1 MKHIFFKRIRLENFK
16 AFPNLEISFAPD
28 VTNIFGRNESG
39 KTTVLDA
46 ITWCLFNK
54 DHLYR
59 TAFAIKTHGADGIDI
74 PRLNHSVE
82 LEISINGI
90 DRTLRRTLKERWVK
104 PHGETETVFSGNYQE
119 CYIDGQSVSSTDYTK
134 CISDIVNETVFKSI
148 TSPTYFLS
156 LPWATKRKFLSLLAG
171 EIKQSDITGDDQLF
185 DPLLAELQKQ
195 SIEDYHKHL
204 RFQIRELRKKLD
216 MVPVRLKEQEKAL
229 PEKQDWDDIERQ
241 IKEKTTELDTLRASI
256 IEEKTMSPSD
266 VKRKHIKEDIEKQRI
281 ILADREKVVE
291 DKYNSILADTQK
303 EYKKANAKIA
313 SNNNEKV
320 DLQVVLKQCENI
332 VANNREAVADLTKQK
347 VDFRGKWESEQ
358 RSSFSAPDD
367 VNVCP
372 TCGQY
377 LPEEQLKEKIS
388 LLKAQF
394 NESKADKIAEL
405 RAVAEKIKMNEE
417 ELKRQFE
424 SATIHS
430 EEARARIGEID
441 KENEYLANVPALP
454 DVSIRDLL
462 IEDGK
467 YCSADEKVHELEK
480 ALENVEDSPIQEVDE
495 ETRSKEKELD
505 LLIKSLTTTLASKV
519 QFDKVS
525 TYISELNEE
534 NRILAQQIADLEK
547 QEDILVEY
555 KTRADSI
562 LEDRVNKHFS
572 LVRWKMFRTLVN
584 GNREAYCEATFKG
597 TEAADGLN
605 SAGYIMAGVDICN
618 AIAKYYDISAPVVID
633 NAESINND
641 NFLDTEG
648 QQIRLFVSEDEK
660 LTVR

>member
-1 MKHIFFKRIRLENFK
+1 MKHILFKSIRLENFK
-16 AFPNLEISFAPD
+16 AFPSLEISFAPD

-74 PRLNHSVE
+74 PRLDHSVE
-82 LEISINGI
+82 LGISIDGV

-119 CYIDGQSVSSTDYTK
+119 CYIDGQSVSSTDYAK
-134 CISDIVNETVFKSI
+134 YINNIVNETVFKSI

-156 LPWATKRKFLSLLAG
+156 LPWGTKREFLSRLAG
-171 EIKQSDITGDDQLF
+171 EIKQSDITGDEQMF

-229 PEKQDWDDIERQ
+229 PEKQDWADIENQ
-241 IKEKTTELDTLRASI
+241 IKEKTKELDSLRASI
-256 IEEKTMSPSD
+256 MEEKTLSPSD
-266 VKRKHIKEDIEKQRI
+266 VKKKRIKEDIEKLRSV
-281 ILADREKVVE
+281 LAERRKVVE
-291 DKYNSILADTQK
+291 DKYNTTLADTQK
-303 EYKKANAKIA
+303 EYKKANTKIA
-313 SNNNEKV
+313 SNNSEKV
-320 DLQVVLKQCENI
+320 DLQVVLKQCENVI
-332 VANNREAVADLTKQK
+332 ANNEKAVAALTDRK
-347 VDFRGKWESEQ
+347 VGFRSKWEMEQ
-358 RSSFSAPDD
+358 RSSFSAPEDI
-367 VNVCP
+367 NVCP

-377 LPEEQLKEKIS
+377 LPEEQLHEKIS
-388 LLKAQF
+388 LLRAQF
-394 NESKADKIAEL
+394 NESKAERITEL
-405 RAVAEKIKMNEE
+405 RSEAEAIKKSEE
-417 ELKRQFE
+417 ELKLQFE
-424 SATIHS
+424 SANVHS
-430 EEARARIGEID
+430 EEARARIEEID
-441 KENEYLANVPALP
+441 KENEYLSNVPALP
-454 DVSIRDLL
+454 DVGIRDLL
-462 IEDGK
+462 IEDEK
-467 YCSADEKVHELEK
+467 YCSAEEKVHELEK

-495 ETRSKEKELD
+495 ESCSKEKELD
-505 LLIKSLTTTLASKV
+505 LLIKSLTTTLASKI
-519 QFDKVS
+519 QFDKVFA
-525 TYISELNEE
+525 YISELNEE

>member
-1 MKHIFFKRIRLENFK
+1 
-16 AFPNLEISFAPD
+16 
-28 VTNIFGRNESG
+28 
-39 KTTVLDA
+39 
-46 ITWCLFNK
+46 
-54 DHLYR
+54 
-59 TAFAIKTHGADGIDI
+59 
-74 PRLNHSVE
+74 
-82 LEISINGI
+82 
-90 DRTLRRTLKERWVK
+90 
-104 PHGETETVFSGNYQE
+104 
-119 CYIDGQSVSSTDYTK
+119 
-134 CISDIVNETVFKSI
+134 
-148 TSPTYFLS
+148 
-156 LPWATKRKFLSLLAG
+156 
-171 EIKQSDITGDDQLF
+171 
-185 DPLLAELQKQ
+185 
-195 SIEDYHKHL
+195 
-204 RFQIRELRKKLD
+204 
-216 MVPVRLKEQEKAL
+216 
-229 PEKQDWDDIERQ
+229 
-241 IKEKTTELDTLRASI
+241 
-256 IEEKTMSPSD
+256 
-266 VKRKHIKEDIEKQRI
+266 
-281 ILADREKVVE
+281 
-291 DKYNSILADTQK
+291 
-303 EYKKANAKIA
+303 
-313 SNNNEKV
+313 
-320 DLQVVLKQCENI
+320 
-332 VANNREAVADLTKQK
+332 
-347 VDFRGKWESEQ
+347 
-358 RSSFSAPDD
+358 
-367 VNVCP
+367 
-372 TCGQY
+372 
-377 LPEEQLKEKIS
+377 
-388 LLKAQF
+388 
-394 NESKADKIAEL
+394 
-405 RAVAEKIKMNEE
+405 MNEE

-462 IEDGK
+462 IEDEK

>member
-1 MKHIFFKRIRLENFK
+1 MKHILFKSIRLENFK
-16 AFPNLEISFAPD
+16 AFPSLEISFAPD

-74 PRLNHSVE
+74 PRLDHSVE
-82 LEISINGI
+82 LGISIDGV

-119 CYIDGQSVSSTDYTK
+119 CYIDGQSVSSTDYAK
-134 CISDIVNETVFKSI
+134 YINNIVNETVFKSI

-156 LPWATKRKFLSLLAG
+156 LPWGTKREFLSRLAG
-171 EIKQSDITGDDQLF
+171 EIKQSDITGDEQMF

-229 PEKQDWDDIERQ
+229 PEKQDWADIENQ
-241 IKEKTTELDTLRASI
+241 IKEKTKELDSLRASI
-256 IEEKTMSPSD
+256 MEEKTLSPSD
-266 VKRKHIKEDIEKQRI
+266 VKKKRIKEDIEKLRSV
-281 ILADREKVVE
+281 LAERRKVVE
-291 DKYNSILADTQK
+291 DKYNTTLADTQK
-303 EYKKANAKIA
+303 EYKKANTKIA
-313 SNNNEKV
+313 SNNSEKV
-320 DLQVVLKQCENI
+320 DLQVVLKQCENVI
-332 VANNREAVADLTKQK
+332 ANNEKAVAALTDRK
-347 VDFRGKWESEQ
+347 VGFRSKWEMEQ
-358 RSSFSAPDD
+358 RSSFSAPEDI
-367 VNVCP
+367 NVCP

-377 LPEEQLKEKIS
+377 LPEEQLHEKIS
-388 LLKAQF
+388 LLRAQF
-394 NESKADKIAEL
+394 NESKAERITEL
-405 RAVAEKIKMNEE
+405 RSEAEAIKKSEE
-417 ELKRQFE
+417 ELKLQFE
-424 SATIHS
+424 SANVHS
-430 EEARARIGEID
+430 EEARARIEEID
-441 KENEYLANVPALP
+441 KENEYLSNVPALP
-454 DVSIRDLL
+454 DVGIRDLL
-462 IEDGK
+462 IEDEK

-495 ETRSKEKELD
+495 ESCSKEKELD
-505 LLIKSLTTTLASKV
+505 LLIKSLTTTLASKI
-519 QFDKVS
+519 QFDKVFA
-525 TYISELNEE
+525 YISELNEE

>member
-1 MKHIFFKRIRLENFK
+1 M
-16 AFPNLEISFAPD
+16 
-28 VTNIFGRNESG
+28 
-39 KTTVLDA
+39 
-46 ITWCLFNK
+46 
-54 DHLYR
+54 
-59 TAFAIKTHGADGIDI
+59 
-74 PRLNHSVE
+74 
-82 LEISINGI
+82 
-90 DRTLRRTLKERWVK
+90 
-104 PHGETETVFSGNYQE
+104 
-119 CYIDGQSVSSTDYTK
+119 
-134 CISDIVNETVFKSI
+134 
-148 TSPTYFLS
+148 
-156 LPWATKRKFLSLLAG
+156 
-171 EIKQSDITGDDQLF
+171 F

-241 IKEKTTELDTLRASI
+241 IKEKTKELDTLRASI

-266 VKRKHIKEDIEKQRI
+266 VKRKRIKEDIEKQRI
-281 ILADREKVVE
+281 ILADRKKVVE

-347 VDFRGKWESEQ
+347 VDFRGKWDSEQ

-424 SATIHS
+424 SATLHS
-430 EEARARIGEID
+430 EEARARIEEID
-441 KENEYLANVPALP
+441 KENEYLSNVPALP

-462 IEDGK
+462 IEDEK

-519 QFDKVS
+519 QYDKVS

>member
-1 MKHIFFKRIRLENFK
+1 MKHILFKSIRLENFK
-16 AFPNLEISFAPD
+16 AFPSLEISFAPD

-74 PRLNHSVE
+74 PRLDHSVE
-82 LEISINGI
+82 LEISIDGV
-90 DRTLRRTLKERWVK
+90 DRMLRRTLKERWVK

-119 CYIDGQSVSSTDYTK
+119 CYIDGQSVSSTDYAK
-134 CISDIVNETVFKSI
+134 YINDIVNETVFKSI

-156 LPWATKRKFLSLLAG
+156 LPWGTKREFLSRLAG
-171 EIKQSDITGDDQLF
+171 EIKQSDITGDEQMF

-229 PEKQDWDDIERQ
+229 PEKQDWADIENQ
-241 IKEKTTELDTLRASI
+241 IKEKTKELDSLRASI
-256 IEEKTMSPSD
+256 MEEKTLSPSD
-266 VKRKHIKEDIEKQRI
+266 VKKKRIKEDIEKLRS
-281 ILADREKVVE
+281 ILAERRKVVE
-291 DKYNSILADTQK
+291 DKYNTILADTQK

-313 SNNNEKV
+313 SNNSEKV
-320 DLQVVLKQCENI
+320 DLQVVLKQCENVI
-332 VANNREAVADLTKQK
+332 ANNEKAVAALTDRK
-347 VDFRGKWESEQ
+347 VGFRSKWEMEQ
-358 RSSFSAPDD
+358 RSSFSAPEDI
-367 VNVCP
+367 NVCP

-377 LPEEQLKEKIS
+377 LPEEQLHEKIS
-388 LLKAQF
+388 LLRAQF
-394 NESKADKIAEL
+394 NESKAERITEL
-405 RAVAEKIKMNEE
+405 RSEAEAIKKSEE
-417 ELKRQFE
+417 ELKLQFE
-424 SATIHS
+424 SANVHS
-430 EEARARIGEID
+430 EEARARIEEID
-441 KENEYLANVPALP
+441 KENEYLSNVPALP
-454 DVSIRDLL
+454 DVGIRNLL
-462 IEDGK
+462 IEDEK
-467 YCSADEKVHELEK
+467 YCSADEKIHELEK

-495 ETRSKEKELD
+495 GTRSKEKELD
-505 LLIKSLTTTLASKV
+505 LLIKSLTTTLASKI

-525 TYISELNEE
+525 AYISELNEE

-633 NAESINND
+633 NAESINNE

>member
-1 MKHIFFKRIRLENFK
+1 MKHILFKSIRLENFK
-16 AFPNLEISFAPD
+16 AFPSLEISFAPD

-74 PRLNHSVE
+74 PRLDHSVE
-82 LEISINGI
+82 LEISIDGV

-104 PHGETETVFSGNYQE
+104 PHGETETIFSGNYQE
-119 CYIDGQSVSSTDYTK
+119 CYIDGQSVSSTDYAK
-134 CISDIVNETVFKSI
+134 YINDIVNETVFKSI

-156 LPWATKRKFLSLLAG
+156 LPWGTKREFLSRLAG
-171 EIKQSDITGDDQLF
+171 KIKQSDITGDEQMF

-195 SIEDYHKHL
+195 SIGDYHKHL

-229 PEKQDWDDIERQ
+229 PEKQDWADIENQ
-241 IKEKTTELDTLRASI
+241 IKEKTKELDSLRASI
-256 IEEKTMSPSD
+256 MEEKTLSPSD
-266 VKRKHIKEDIEKQRI
+266 VKKKRIKEDIEKLRSV
-281 ILADREKVVE
+281 LAERRKVVE
-291 DKYNSILADTQK
+291 DKYNTTLADTQK

-313 SNNNEKV
+313 SNNSEKV
-320 DLQVVLKQCENI
+320 DLQVVLKQCENVI
-332 VANNREAVADLTKQK
+332 ANNEKAVAALTDRK
-347 VDFRGKWESEQ
+347 VGFRSKWEMEQ
-358 RSSFSAPDD
+358 RSSFSAPEDI
-367 VNVCP
+367 NVCP

-377 LPEEQLKEKIS
+377 LPEEQLHEKIS
-388 LLKAQF
+388 LLRALF
-394 NESKADKIAEL
+394 NESKAERITEL
-405 RAVAEKIKMNEE
+405 RSEAEAIKKSEE
-417 ELKRQFE
+417 ELKLQFE
-424 SATIHS
+424 SANVHS
-430 EEARARIGEID
+430 EEARARIEEID
-441 KENEYLANVPALP
+441 KENEYLSNVPALP
-454 DVSIRDLL
+454 DVGIRDLL
-462 IEDGK
+462 IEDEK
-467 YCSADEKVHELEK
+467 YCSADEKIHELEK

-495 ETRSKEKELD
+495 ESRSKEKELD
-505 LLIKSLTTTLASKV
+505 LLIKSLTTTLASKI

-525 TYISELNEE
+525 AYISELNEE

>member
-1 MKHIFFKRIRLENFK
+1 MKHILFKSIRLENFK
-16 AFPNLEISFAPD
+16 AFPSLEISFAPD

-74 PRLNHSVE
+74 PRLDHSVE
-82 LEISINGI
+82 LEISIDGV

-119 CYIDGQSVSSTDYTK
+119 CYIDGQSVSSTDYAK
-134 CISDIVNETVFKSI
+134 YINDIVNETVFKSI
-148 TSPTYFLS
+148 TSPTYFFS
-156 LPWATKRKFLSLLAG
+156 LPWGTKREFLSRLAG
-171 EIKQSDITGDDQLF
+171 EIKQSDITGDEQMF

-229 PEKQDWDDIERQ
+229 PEKQDWADIENQ
-241 IKEKTTELDTLRASI
+241 IKEKTKELDSLRASI
-256 IEEKTMSPSD
+256 MEEKTLSPSD
-266 VKRKHIKEDIEKQRI
+266 VKKKRIKEDIEKLRSV
-281 ILADREKVVE
+281 LAERRKVVE
-291 DKYNSILADTQK
+291 DKYNTTLADTQK

-313 SNNNEKV
+313 SNNSEKV
-320 DLQVVLKQCENI
+320 DLQVVLKQCENVI
-332 VANNREAVADLTKQK
+332 ANNEKAVAALTDRK
-347 VDFRGKWESEQ
+347 VGFRSKWEMEQ
-358 RSSFSAPDD
+358 RSSFSAPEDI
-367 VNVCP
+367 NVCP

-377 LPEEQLKEKIS
+377 LPEEQLHEKIS
-388 LLKAQF
+388 LLRAQF
-394 NESKADKIAEL
+394 NESKAERITEL
-405 RAVAEKIKMNEE
+405 RSEAEAIKKSEE
-417 ELKRQFE
+417 VLKLQFE
-424 SATIHS
+424 SANVHS
-430 EEARARIGEID
+430 EEARARIEEID
-441 KENEYLANVPALP
+441 KENEYLSNVPALP
-454 DVSIRDLL
+454 DVGIRDLL
-462 IEDGK
+462 IEDEK
-467 YCSADEKVHELEK
+467 YCSADEKIHELEK
-480 ALENVEDSPIQEVDE
+480 VLENVEDSPIQEVDE
-495 ETRSKEKELD
+495 GTRSKEKELD
-505 LLIKSLTTTLASKV
+505 LLIKSLTTTLASKI

-525 TYISELNEE
+525 AYISELNEE

-597 TEAADGLN
+597 TEAANGLN

-633 NAESINND
+633 NAESINNE

>member
-39 KTTVLDA
+39 KTTILDA

-74 PRLNHSVE
+74 PRLDHSVE
-82 LEISINGI
+82 LEISIDGV

-119 CYIDGQSVSSTDYTK
+119 CYIDGQLVSSTDYTK
-134 CISDIVNETVFKSI
+134 YINDIVNETVFKSI

-156 LPWATKRKFLSLLAG
+156 LPWATKREFLSRLAG

-241 IKEKTTELDTLRASI
+241 IKEKTKELDTLRASI

-266 VKRKHIKEDIEKQRI
+266 VKRKRIKEDIEKQRI
-281 ILADREKVVE
+281 ILDDRKKVVE

-320 DLQVVLKQCENI
+320 DLQVVLKQCENH
-332 VANNREAVADLTKQK
+332 
-347 VDFRGKWESEQ
+347 
-358 RSSFSAPDD
+358 
-367 VNVCP
+367 C
-372 TCGQY
+372 
-377 LPEEQLKEKIS
+377 
-388 LLKAQF
+388 
-394 NESKADKIAEL
+394 
-405 RAVAEKIKMNEE
+405 
-417 ELKRQFE
+417 
-424 SATIHS
+424 
-430 EEARARIGEID
+430 
-441 KENEYLANVPALP
+441 
-454 DVSIRDLL
+454 
-462 IEDGK
+462 
-467 YCSADEKVHELEK
+467 
-480 ALENVEDSPIQEVDE
+480 
-495 ETRSKEKELD
+495 
-505 LLIKSLTTTLASKV
+505 
-519 QFDKVS
+519 
-525 TYISELNEE
+525 
-534 NRILAQQIADLEK
+534 
-547 QEDILVEY
+547 
-555 KTRADSI
+555 
-562 LEDRVNKHFS
+562 
-572 LVRWKMFRTLVN
+572 
-584 GNREAYCEATFKG
+584 
-597 TEAADGLN
+597 
-605 SAGYIMAGVDICN
+605 
-618 AIAKYYDISAPVVID
+618 
-633 NAESINND
+633 
-641 NFLDTEG
+641 
-648 QQIRLFVSEDEK
+648 
-660 LTVR
+660 

>member
-1 MKHIFFKRIRLENFK
+1 MKHILFKSIRLENFK
-16 AFPNLEISFAPD
+16 AFPSLEISFAPD

-74 PRLNHSVE
+74 PRLDHSVE
-82 LEISINGI
+82 LKISIDGV

-104 PHGETETVFSGNYQE
+104 PHGETETIFSGNYQE
-119 CYIDGQSVSSTDYTK
+119 CYIDGQSVSSTDYAK
-134 CISDIVNETVFKSI
+134 YINDIVNETVFKSI

-156 LPWATKRKFLSLLAG
+156 LPWGTKREFLSRLAG
-171 EIKQSDITGDDQLF
+171 EIKQSDITGDEQMF

-229 PEKQDWDDIERQ
+229 PEKQDWADIENQ
-241 IKEKTTELDTLRASI
+241 IKEKTKELDSLRASI
-256 IEEKTMSPSD
+256 MEEKTLSPSD
-266 VKRKHIKEDIEKQRI
+266 VKKKRIKEDIEKLRSV
-281 ILADREKVVE
+281 LAERRKVVE
-291 DKYNSILADTQK
+291 DKYNTTLADTQK

-313 SNNNEKV
+313 SNNSEKV
-320 DLQVVLKQCENI
+320 DLQVVLKQCENVI
-332 VANNREAVADLTKQK
+332 ANNEKAVAALTDRK
-347 VDFRGKWESEQ
+347 VGFRSKWEMEQ
-358 RSSFSAPDD
+358 RSSFSAPEDI
-367 VNVCP
+367 NVCP

-377 LPEEQLKEKIS
+377 LPEEQLHEKIS
-388 LLKAQF
+388 LLRALF
-394 NESKADKIAEL
+394 NESKAERITEL
-405 RAVAEKIKMNEE
+405 RSEAEAIKKSEE
-417 ELKRQFE
+417 ELKLQFE
-424 SATIHS
+424 SANVHS
-430 EEARARIGEID
+430 EEARVRIEEID
-441 KENEYLANVPALP
+441 KENEYLSNVPALP
-454 DVSIRDLL
+454 DVGIRDLL
-462 IEDGK
+462 IEDEK
-467 YCSADEKVHELEK
+467 YCSADEKIHELEK

-505 LLIKSLTTTLASKV
+505 LLIKSLTTTLASKI

-525 TYISELNEE
+525 AYISELNEE

-633 NAESINND
+633 NAESINNE